1 MKTKEHLEKERLEQ
15 EAEIQSLQKYVAAEK
30 VMLQREQE
38 AADQRLAI
46 QMTRNEARQE
56 QCLAA
61 VRAAG
66 EALKMLQ
73 AEHTVLG
80 TSAALIVSQGV
91 VAGTEVMPEDVIIRG
106 SPNVP
111 VQSSVQCVAR

>member
-1 MKTKEHLEKERLEQ
+1 MLLLRKWC
-15 EAEIQSLQKYVAAEK
+15 LQK
-30 VMLQREQE
+30 EQE
-38 AADQRLAI
+38 AADQRLAM

-56 QCLAA
+56 HLAA
-61 VRAAG
+61 VTAAG

-73 AEHTVLG
+73 AEHTVPG

-106 SPNVP
+106 GPNVP
-111 VQSSVQCVAR
+111 VQSSVQHVAR